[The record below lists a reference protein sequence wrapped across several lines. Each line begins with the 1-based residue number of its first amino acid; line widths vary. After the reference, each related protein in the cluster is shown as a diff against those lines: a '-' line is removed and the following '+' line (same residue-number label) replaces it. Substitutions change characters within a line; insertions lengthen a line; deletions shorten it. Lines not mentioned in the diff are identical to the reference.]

1 MSIRTEKVAEE
12 IKHKM
17 NTAMQRDLQELN
29 LGLVTISKVI
39 VSPDL
44 KIAKTYLSFLGN
56 RLPINECLKLI
67 TERKSHIRFLLGK
80 QLTFRY
86 TPDLLFFHDD
96 TIEYADH
103 IEKILKSVKK
113 SDEEISKLSNKE
125 AENPGQE
132 DSE

>member
-12 IKHKM
+12 IKHKL
-17 NTAMQRDLQELN
+17 NVAMAPDLQELN

-56 RLPINECLKLI
+56 KLSIKECLKLI
-67 TERKSHIRFLLGK
+67 TERKPHIRFLLGK

-103 IEKILKSVKK
+103 IEKILKSIKK
-113 SDEEISKLSNKE
+113 PETPNTEISNT
-125 AENPGQE
+125 EN
-132 DSE
+132 SETE

>member
-12 IKHKM
+12 IKHKL
-17 NTAMQRDLQELN
+17 NVAMAPDLQELN

-56 RLPINECLKLI
+56 KLSIKECLKLI
-67 TERKSHIRFLLGK
+67 TERKPHIRFLLGK

-103 IEKILKSVKK
+103 IEKILKSIKK
-113 SDEEISKLSNKE
+113 PETPNTEISNT
-125 AENPGQE
+125 ENSDTE
-132 DSE
+132 

>member
-12 IKHKM
+12 IKNKL
-17 NTAMQRDLQELN
+17 NVAMAPDLQELN

-56 RLPINECLKLI
+56 KLSIKECLKLI
-67 TERKSHIRFLLGK
+67 TERKPHIRFLLGK

-103 IEKILKSVKK
+103 IEKILKSIKK
-113 SDEEISKLSNKE
+113 PETPNTEISNT
-125 AENPGQE
+125 EN
-132 DSE
+132 SETE

>member
-12 IKHKM
+12 IKHKL
-17 NTAMQRDLQELN
+17 NVAIQRDLQELN

-39 VSPDL
+39 VTPDL

-56 RLPINECLKLI
+56 KLPIAECLKLI
-67 TERKSHIRFLLGK
+67 TERKPHIRFLLGK

-103 IEKILKSVKK
+103 IEKIFKTIKK
-113 SDEEISKLSNKE
+113 EDEEMKSNT
-125 AENPGQE
+125 AENHEPE
-132 DSE
+132 NPEIE

>member
-17 NTAMQRDLQELN
+17 TTAMARDLQELN

-56 RLPINECLKLI
+56 KLPIKECLKLI
-67 TERKSHIRFLLGK
+67 TERKPHIRFLLGK

-96 TIEYADH
+96 TIEYADK
-103 IEKILKSVKK
+103 IEKLLKSIQKPDTKK
-113 SDEEISKLSNKE
+113 H
-125 AENPGQE
+125 
-132 DSE
+132 DSESAEPESTES

>member
-12 IKHKM
+12 IKHKL
-17 NTAMQRDLQELN
+17 NVAMAPDLQELN

-56 RLPINECLKLI
+56 KLSIKECLKLI
-67 TERKSHIRFLLGK
+67 TERKPHIRFLLGK

-103 IEKILKSVKK
+103 IEKILKSIKK
-113 SDEEISKLSNKE
+113 PDTEAPDSEISDKE
-125 AENPGQE
+125 NSDTE
-132 DSE
+132 

>member
-12 IKHKM
+12 IKHKL
-17 NTAMQRDLQELN
+17 NVAMSPDLQELN

-56 RLPINECLKLI
+56 KLPIKECLKLI
-67 TERKSHIRFLLGK
+67 TERKPHIRFLLGK

-86 TPDLLFFHDD
+86 TPDILFFHDD

-103 IEKILKSVKK
+103 IEKIFKSIQKNETEK
-113 SDEEISKLSNKE
+113 PQNENSDTDKPE
-125 AENPGQE
+125 
-132 DSE
+132 SE

>member
-12 IKHKM
+12 IKHKL
-17 NTAMQRDLQELN
+17 NVAMAPDLQELN

-56 RLPINECLKLI
+56 KLSVKECLKLI
-67 TERKSHIRFLLGK
+67 TERKPHIRFLLGK

-103 IEKILKSVKK
+103 IEKILKSIKK
-113 SDEEISKLSNKE
+113 PDTETRS
-125 AENPGQE
+125 E
-132 DSE
+132 DTTETE